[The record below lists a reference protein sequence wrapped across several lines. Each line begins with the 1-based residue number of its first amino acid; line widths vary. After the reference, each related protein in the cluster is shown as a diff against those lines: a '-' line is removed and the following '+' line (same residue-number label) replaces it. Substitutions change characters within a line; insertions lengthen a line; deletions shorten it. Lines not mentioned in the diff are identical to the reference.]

1 MEESKKKKETELMK
15 KFAEMKQKYQKEST
29 DEEQT
34 EEQNNLNGV
43 IPERNFKKNL
53 GCGG

>member
-1 MEESKKKKETELMK
+1 MEDSKKKKEAELMK
-15 KFAEMKQKYQKEST
+15 KFADMKEKYQQESSEGEQS
-29 DEEQT
+29 EE
-34 EEQNNLNGV
+34 NRGNGV